1 MTASAA
7 PVESRGSWRL
17 LALGLFLFVF
27 AWRVPQLRLMLPIEQ
42 TTLLLVPIVTVCAI
56 LGWRQGAS
64 LWFALAGLTLSALV
78 LFQTGGTA
86 DNSYLWMAQGWVM
99 LLAASFGLVSIF
111 APSER
116 FLARA
121 LGSLAIAT
129 AIGFSLVLLSPGGPG
144 RVRNIVS
151 AELNRRRDEGI
162 TSLREA
168 QEQPGIKEAVEK
180 SPALQ
185 SVYDVNEQQIEA
197 IPAWSAPLLPAL
209 LALES
214 LLALALGWS
223 LYQRLGKVPI
233 GPALGRLKDFRF
245 NDQLIWGVAVGAS
258 IYLLPAFHD
267 GKSAGL
273 NLLVFFGA
281 LYVVRGL
288 GILAWMRRGRV
299 QTWIL
304 IGVAIMAPP
313 IIPAIAFGLGLGDT
327 WLDWRTR
334 LQPRTL

>member
-7 PVESRGSWRL
+7 PVENRGSWRL
-17 LALGLFLFVF
+17 LALGLFVFLF

-42 TTLLLVPIVTVCAI
+42 TTLLLVPMVAVCAI
-56 LGWRQGAS
+56 VGWRHGGNVWLAVGAIVLS
-64 LWFALAGLTLSALV
+64 LAL
-78 LFQTGGTA
+78 LFLGGATPA
-86 DNSYLWMAQGWVM
+86 SSYHWMVQGWV
-99 LLAASFGLVSIF
+99 LLLSASFGLVSIF
-111 APSER
+111 APAEP
-116 FLARA
+116 FFPRA
-121 LGSLAIAT
+121 LGAIGVAT
-129 AIGFSLVLLSPGGPG
+129 AIAFSLVLLSSGGPA
-144 RVRNIVS
+144 RVGSVIS

-162 TSLREA
+162 TALREA
-168 QEQPGIKEAVEK
+168 QEQPGVKQAVEK
-180 SPALQ
+180 YPALG
-185 SVYDVNEQQIEA
+185 SVYDSNEAQIEA

-214 LLALALGWS
+214 LIAMALAWA
-223 LYQRLGKVPI
+223 LYHRTGGRAVGPLLSRL
-233 GPALGRLKDFRF
+233 RNFTF

-258 IYLLPAFHD
+258 IYLLPSFTD

-288 GILAWMRRGRV
+288 GVLAWMRRGRA

-304 IGVAIMAPP
+304 IGIAIVAPP
-313 IIPAIAFGLGLGDT
+313 VIPAIAFGLGLGDT

-334 LQPRTL
+334 LQPRAS

>member
-1 MTASAA
+1 MTSSAA
-7 PVESRGSWRL
+7 PVQGRGSWRL
-17 LALGLFLFVF
+17 LALALFLFVF

-56 LGWRQGAS
+56 LGWRQGAN
-64 LWFALAGLTLSALV
+64 LLMAVAGIALSAML
-78 LFQTGGTA
+78 LLQGRGA
-86 DNSYLWMAQGWVM
+86 AESSYLLMAQGWVL

-121 LGSLAIAT
+121 LGALGIAT

-144 RVRNIVS
+144 RVRTIVS

-168 QEQPGIKEAVEK
+168 QEQPGIKEAVAK

-185 SVYDVNEQQIEA
+185 SVYDVNERQIES
-197 IPAWSAPLLPAL
+197 IPAWSAALLPAL

-214 LLALALGWS
+214 LMALALGWA
-223 LYQRLGKVPI
+223 LYQRLGTVPI
-233 GPALGRLKDFRF
+233 GPALGPLRDFRF

-258 IYLLPAFHD
+258 IYLLPAFSE
-267 GKSAGL
+267 GKNAGL

-281 LYVVRGL
+281 LYVIRGL
-288 GILAWMRRGRV
+288 GVLAWMRRGRV

-304 IGVAIMAPP
+304 IGVAIIAPP

-334 LQPRTL
+334 LQPRPL